1 MIYERNCYRNI
12 LKDEYELR
20 ASQNPLYSLRAFA
33 RDLKLSPASLSE
45 ILKGK
50 QGLSIEKAKKIT
62 HTLQMNKNES
72 DYFCDLVENKHARSK
87 IKRDQ
92 ARIRLSKYK
101 THQYTDLQIDMMKII
116 TEWYHMAIL
125 ELTYLKNF
133 KGDIDWIA
141 KTLRITNLEVQSAVE
156 RLIKLGLLEIKNNKW
171 RDVET
176 NLATTD
182 GIPSKNIQR
191 MQKQILDKAK
201 QAIDEQSIEQRDI
214 TSIIMAIDTGD
225 IPEVK
230 KRIKEFRRSI
240 CEYLNKSKNKN
251 AVYCLGSQFFGLD
264 EHRQLKGDLS

>member
-1 MIYERNCYRNI
+1 MIYERNCYRKI

-20 ASQNPLYSLRAFA
+20 ADQNPLYSLRAYA

-50 QGLSIEKAKKIT
+50 QGLSIDKAKKIT
-62 HTLQMNKNES
+62 QTLKLNKDES
-72 DYFCDLVENKHARSK
+72 DYFCDLVESNHARSN
-87 IKRDQ
+87 IKREQ
-92 ARIRLSKYK
+92 AKIRLNKYK
-101 THQYTDLQIDMMKII
+101 STQFTDLQIDMMKII

-156 RLIKLGLLEIKNNKW
+156 RLIKLGLLEIKKNKW
-171 RDVET
+171 KDVET

-182 GIPSKNIQR
+182 GIPSKSIQR

-201 QAIDEQSIEQRDI
+201 QAIDEQSIEQRDV
-214 TSIIMAIDTGD
+214 TSIIMAIDTKD
-225 IPEVK
+225 IPEMK

-251 AVYCLGSQFFGLD
+251 AVYCLGAQFF
-264 EHRQLKGDLS
+264 KLSEQDNTKEM

>member
-1 MIYERNCYRNI
+1 MIYERNCYRKI

-20 ASQNPLYSLRAFA
+20 ADQNPLYSLRAYA

-50 QGLSIEKAKKIT
+50 QGLSIDKAKKIT
-62 HTLQMNKNES
+62 QTLKLNKDE
-72 DYFCDLVENKHARSK
+72 
-87 IKRDQ
+87 
-92 ARIRLSKYK
+92 SKYK
-101 THQYTDLQIDMMKII
+101 STQFTDLQIDMMKII

-156 RLIKLGLLEIKNNKW
+156 RLIKLGLLEIKKNKW
-171 RDVET
+171 KDVET

-182 GIPSKNIQR
+182 GIPSKSIQR

-201 QAIDEQSIEQRDI
+201 QAIDEQSIEQRDV
-214 TSIIMAIDTGD
+214 TSIIMAIDTKD
-225 IPEVK
+225 IPEMK

-251 AVYCLGSQFFGLD
+251 AVYCLGAQFF
-264 EHRQLKGDLS
+264 KLSEQDNTKEM